1 MNQEVFLLT
10 DLLGLQGERN
20 FNRFGG
26 WLGKNSTM
34 GKNLRLLEDV
44 HVHFLASQEAKLD
57 R

>member
-1 MNQEVFLLT
+1 MNQRVFLLT
-10 DLLGLQGERN
+10 GLLGLQGERN